1 MGLIPAA
8 IGICKNSLHAV
19 CIGSSTDAQPSE
31 HMDGIPTL
39 QLEPGL
45 SQHAI
50 FKDVTRSVNSDKSLQ
65 LLMHKSA
72 AASIDALKPI
82 AKGDFKK
89 SAHAVR
95 IGSSTDAHSPGH
107 VDGIPAVQISV
118 SLSEVRWPQ
127 HLVSNDVTADVN
139 SVRSVQRMAGDELA
153 QVSAAAS
160 SSGLKPIATGDFR
173 KSAHAVRIGN
183 NTAAHS
189 PGHADGM
196 PAVQSVCGPSQHAAS
211 KGVMYRWNSLKLEQG
226 PPTPWS
232 GDIVTSGCS
241 GLSD

>member
-1 MGLIPAA
+1 MGLMPAA
-8 IGICKNSLHAV
+8 IGSCKNSLHAV
-19 CIGSSTDAQPSE
+19 SIGSSTDAQPSE
-31 HMDGIPTL
+31 HVDGIPAL
-39 QLEPGL
+39 QLVPGS

-50 FKDVTRSVNSDKSLQ
+50 VKDVTRSVNSDKSPQ

-95 IGSSTDAHSPGH
+95 IGSSTDAHVPGH
-107 VDGIPAVQISV
+107 VDGIPAVQISAV
-118 SLSEVRWPQ
+118 SLSEACWPQ
-127 HLVSNDVTADVN
+127 HAAFNDVTADVN
-139 SVRSVQRMAGDELA
+139 SVKSVQRMAGGERA
-153 QVSAAAS
+153 QVLAAAS

-183 NTAAHS
+183 STVAHS
-189 PGHADGM
+189 PGHVDGI

-226 PPTPWS
+226 PPTP
-232 GDIVTSGCS
+232 
-241 GLSD
+241 